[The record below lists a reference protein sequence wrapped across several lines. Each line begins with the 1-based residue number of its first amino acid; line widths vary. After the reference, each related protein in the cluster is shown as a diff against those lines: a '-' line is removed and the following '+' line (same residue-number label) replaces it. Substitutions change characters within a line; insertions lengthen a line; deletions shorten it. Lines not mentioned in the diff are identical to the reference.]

1 LFWPQIAYFGLWH
14 YRASIDLVT
23 RGKFDGA
30 AMTDP
35 LPWAMVDR
43 RGFTS
48 FAVNATTVVGQDI
61 CVAGHITAL
70 GAWDPTRAL
79 KLCAANYPIWKLD
92 VALPAG
98 TAFRYKYPRKDA
110 SGAVTW
116 ESGANRTGSVPS
128 SGVLTLNDTWS
139 S

>member
-1 LFWPQIAYFGLWH
+1 MASQIAYFGLWH

-79 KLCAANYPIWKLD
+79 KRCAANYPIWSSTWRCRL
-92 VALPAG
+92 APRSGTSTPA
-98 TAFRYKYPRKDA
+98 
-110 SGAVTW
+110 
-116 ESGANRTGSVPS
+116 RTRPVQ
-128 SGVLTLNDTWS
+128 
-139 S
+139 